1 MKRLTLMTSIAGLAM
16 IAGPAL
22 ADPPAGRGGGNAG
35 ATMGAG
41 TNGGMNGGMSA
52 TGQTMRD
59 QARINSQGPANAS
72 ATGIAHANENSVL
85 SGTTTDTTVRGQG
98 AANASVNG
106 LAHAGTGSAL
116 GGAGSMELNTVT
128 GGTDVIGTGGTS
140 IGTVTGLMKNRSG
153 AVVGIQVE
161 LEGGASA
168 TIPASSLTLSGG
180 VLTTTWTGE

>member
-85 SGTTTDTTVRGQG
+85 SGTTTDTAVRGQG

-106 LAHAGTGSAL
+106 LGHAGTGSAL
-116 GGAGSMELNTVT
+116 GGAGSMDLNIATQDAHRVPGDGIIESIHQTVVEHHHAKRESH
-128 GGTDVIGTGGTS
+128 GKHDDDRAAAMPPDV
-140 IGTVTGLMKNRSG
+140 
-153 AVVGIQVE
+153 A
-161 LEGGASA
+161 
-168 TIPASSLTLSGG
+168 PC
-180 VLTTTWTGE
+180 